1 MADER
6 VGTAQRTEV
15 LELLNR
21 ALEEG
26 YLSLDEYEQ
35 RMRATSDAQ
44 TMSQLH
50 TQLRDL
56 PRQFH
61 WYPGAQR
68 TPIGRPQRPAAD
80 RNVRAFAVTAL
91 SLGIASIP
99 LSICMVGGLFGIAAI
114 FFSFPGS
121 RGASGWSMAL
131 IGRILGIIGVILSL
145 GVLALVIFSPSD
157 SA

>member
-35 RMRATSDAQ
+35 RMRATSNAE

-50 TQLRDL
+50 TQLRDCLVSSTGIPEPSGL
-56 PRQFH
+56 PLGDRSG
-61 WYPGAQR
+61 P
-68 TPIGRPQRPAAD
+68 RPTATC
-80 RNVRAFAVTAL
+80 VR
-91 SLGIASIP
+91 
-99 LSICMVGGLFGIAAI
+99 
-114 FFSFPGS
+114 S
-121 RGASGWSMAL
+121 R
-131 IGRILGIIGVILSL
+131 
-145 GVLALVIFSPSD
+145 
-157 SA
+157 

>member
-1 MADER
+1 
-6 VGTAQRTEV
+6 
-15 LELLNR
+15 
-21 ALEEG
+21 
-26 YLSLDEYEQ
+26 
-35 RMRATSDAQ
+35 
-44 TMSQLH
+44 
-50 TQLRDL
+50 
-56 PRQFH
+56 
-61 WYPGAQR
+61 
-68 TPIGRPQRPAAD
+68 
-80 RNVRAFAVTAL
+80 VRAFAVTAL